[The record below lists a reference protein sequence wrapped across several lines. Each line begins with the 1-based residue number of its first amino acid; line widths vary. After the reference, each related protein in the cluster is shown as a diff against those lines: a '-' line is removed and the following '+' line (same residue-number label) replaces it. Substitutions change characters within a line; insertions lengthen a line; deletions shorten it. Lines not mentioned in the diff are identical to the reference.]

1 MLETNLIEALPR
13 NSVAEAAAAQIA
25 DVEAGIAAALD
36 VLAAADADPG
46 LAQRLRFVLHA
57 TLEAAAGARETLAV
71 EAPAA

>member
-1 MLETNLIEALPR
+1 MKTEELIAALPR

-25 DVEAGIAAALD
+25 DVQAGIAAALD

-46 LAQRLRFVLHA
+46 LARRLHFVLHA